1 VSGNRFSLSV
11 PFQPSIWGKLEGGTV
26 VRGVFIVSDLKSVAF
41 RRGMYVFLFLAV
53 MTAVEY
59 VVAISSFNSMVLLF
73 IIALLKAAAIV
84 QYFMHVY
91 RLWREESH

>member
-1 VSGNRFSLSV
+1 MSGELKSTAYR
-11 PFQPSIWGKLEGGTV
+11 
-26 VRGVFIVSDLKSVAF
+26 RGVN
-41 RRGMYVFLFLAV
+41 VFVVLAV
-53 MTAVEY
+53 LTAVEY
-59 VVAISSFNSMVLLF
+59 AVALSLHSTVLLF